1 MIIITTIPTEIY
13 TDTIKNIAC
22 DCKQYIA
29 LCSIFFLHIKMQ
41 IEKTLVFQNAYKYA
55 HYR

>member
-1 MIIITTIPTEIY
+1 MIIIKILTEIY
-13 TDTIKNIAC
+13 TDTIKKYCMQLQTI
-22 DCKQYIA
+22 Y
-29 LCSIFFLHIKMQ
+29 STVFHFFLHIKMQ